1 MEMNRKLFGILV
13 LAIFLVSAVPL
24 AMARYGDGQDDIN
37 DDREDSRISDD
48 EGRLELENESD
59 DDNSSDDSNDDSLDD
74 VGGHRFAN
82 VTECV
87 ADYKERM
94 PNVNETKIKAACEYA
109 FKVREVLGPKFGDNL
124 PRVQRFIVQNQDK
137 IEDWLE
143 KLDDKSADM
152 IQKLDRARLEKCL
165 NNTDDCKE
173 KIKDWKVKEMKV
185 KDLLKKRFVDE
196 KKFIKARDNFL
207 KAQNKYLEAKKN
219 QLKVR
224 DEFLQLKLRL
234 AECKTNNQNCSA
246 LENQTFEK
254 AQEDLNQIA
263 DKLISYLDKV
273 KSKVEG
279 SENLNETEVNDTIKN
294 IDALITKLEDAKDAV
309 DAADTKAE
317 LQAAGKLIL
326 NAWKEM
332 DFKALFYAERLVHS
346 RVGEIFTRSELLEK
360 KLDVVVAKLE
370 NKSINVTGLQDLLDD
385 FSAKIDDARIKMTKA
400 NKLFAE
406 AKDLRANNKTAEA
419 KEKLEEAKKL
429 TKQAHQDLKEAHKI
443 LMDLVHKINQKGESF
458 NPDKIDENEE
468 VELVGE
474 DD

>member
-1 MEMNRKLFGILV
+1 MKKGIAFLV
-13 LAIFLVSAVPL
+13 LAIFLVSAVSF
-24 AMARYGDGQDDIN
+24 AMAREQEPGNDRGNDNIGERERNRSGDEN
-37 DDREDSRISDD
+37 LTLKVED
-48 EGRLELENESD
+48 NAK
-59 DDNSSDDSNDDSLDD
+59 
-74 VGGHRFAN
+74 GGMRAA
-82 VTECV
+82 V
-87 ADYKERM
+87 AGMGGLK
-94 PNVNETKIKAACEYA
+94 N
-109 FKVREVLGPKFGDNL
+109 
-124 PRVQRFIVQNQDK
+124 FIVDK
-137 IEDWLE
+137 FVA
-143 KLDDKSADM
+143 KHPVVMQKFLDQLNMTNKSD
-152 IQKLDRARLEKCL
+152 IIDHLDRARLEKCL

-173 KIKDWKVKEMKV
+173 KIKDWKVKEIKV

-196 KKFIKARDNFL
+196 KKLIKARDNFL

-224 DEFLQLKLRL
+224 DEFLGLKLRL
-234 AECKTNNQNCSA
+234 AECKTTNKNCSA

-360 KLDVVVAKLE
+360 KLDMVVAKLE

-406 AKDLRANNKTAEA
+406 AKDLRAQNKTAEA
-419 KEKLEEAKKL
+419 KDKLEQAKNL
-429 TKQAHQDLKEAHKI
+429 TSQAHHDLKDAHTI

-458 NPDKIDENEE
+458 NPDEIDENED
-468 VELVGE
+468 VKIVQDQNE
-474 DD
+474 D